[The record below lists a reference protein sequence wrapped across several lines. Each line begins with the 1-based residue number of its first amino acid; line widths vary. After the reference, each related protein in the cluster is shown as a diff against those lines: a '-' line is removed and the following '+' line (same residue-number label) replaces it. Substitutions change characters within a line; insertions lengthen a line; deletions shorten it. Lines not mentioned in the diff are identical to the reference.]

1 MNLDLVADHEIVTQ
15 HRARDEATQRA
26 RTKVSDATELR
37 LSPILAR
44 FEEQIGGAQLG
55 KAQAPQH
62 NPP

>member
-1 MNLDLVADHEIVTQ
+1 MTQ

-26 RTKVSDATELR
+26 RTKASDATELR
-37 LSPILAR
+37 LSPILVR